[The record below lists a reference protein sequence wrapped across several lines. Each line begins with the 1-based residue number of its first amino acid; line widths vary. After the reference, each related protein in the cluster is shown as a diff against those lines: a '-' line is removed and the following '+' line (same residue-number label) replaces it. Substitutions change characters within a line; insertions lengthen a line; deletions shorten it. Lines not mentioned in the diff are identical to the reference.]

1 MKKKLTK
8 KQAYNRRYWREHH
21 DELLEKRRA
30 QYAKNRKRLRA
41 YWQDWKA
48 KNREHYL
55 EWRRRWKKK
64 NLEKVRET
72 NRRWWNSISRA
83 KKARRQKKHTPVSA
97 R

>member
-1 MKKKLTK
+1 
-8 KQAYNRRYWREHH
+8 
-21 DELLEKRRA
+21 
-30 QYAKNRKRLRA
+30 RKRLRA

-72 NRRWWNSISRA
+72 NRRWWSSVSRA
-83 KKARRQKKHTPVSA
+83 KKARRQKKHTIRLRKLKSAETPVNSE
-97 R
+97 